1 MHRKHTVEMRD
12 MERWVVGGE
21 GGEGGRE
28 KGREERERG
37 EGKVVLSN
45 HSLSFSSSF
54 WLLSSVE

>member
-37 EGKVVLSN
+37 EGKVVNITKERYQQMTQRLACTT
-45 HSLSFSSSF
+45 
-54 WLLSSVE
+54 